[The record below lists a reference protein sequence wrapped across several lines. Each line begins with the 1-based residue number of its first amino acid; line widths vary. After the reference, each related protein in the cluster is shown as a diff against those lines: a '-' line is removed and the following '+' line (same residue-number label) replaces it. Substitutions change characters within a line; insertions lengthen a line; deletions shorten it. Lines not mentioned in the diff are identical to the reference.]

1 MSQKTDQ
8 KINQK
13 IKPGSGLELDQALL
27 DQVIEIGQHA
37 GHAIMDI
44 YRQGIEVTHKADDS
58 PLTQADL
65 ASHYII
71 SNALLKL
78 TPGQPCLS
86 EEGAAIDFAIRSGW
100 EEYWLIDPL
109 DGTKEFIKR
118 NGEFT
123 VNIALVRQHE
133 PVLGVVH
140 IPVSGE
146 SFSGARGL
154 GAMRLSAEG
163 QASPISVRK
172 PGRGPLVVVGSR
184 SHANPQL
191 QHYLQQLG
199 EYELISMGSSLKFCV
214 LAEGKA
220 DFYPRLG
227 PTSEWD
233 TAAAHAV
240 VLAAGGKVVKLDGS
254 PLLYNLKDSLLNP
267 EFLVIADDS
276 RDYVSVFRTYRS
288 EIRHD

>member
-1 MSQKTDQ
+1 MNLT
-8 KINQK
+8 
-13 IKPGSGLELDQALL
+13 LDQRLL
-27 DQVIEIGQHA
+27 DQVMEITQHA

-65 ASHYII
+65 ASHHII
-71 SNALLKL
+71 CSALKKL
-78 TPGQPCLS
+78 TPELPCLS
-86 EEGAAIDFAIRSGW
+86 EESTSIDFATRSAW
-100 EEYWLIDPL
+100 SEYWLIDPL

-123 VNIALVRQHE
+123 VNIALIRDHE

-140 IPVSGE
+140 IPVSEETYTGCRDL
-146 SFSGARGL
+146 GARRIDEL
-154 GAMRLSAEG
+154 GAVTEIR
-163 QASPISVRK
+163 VRK
-172 PGRGPLVVVGSR
+172 PADDHLVVVGSR
-184 SHANPQL
+184 SHANPDLEQ
-191 QHYLQQLG
+191 YLDKLG
-199 EYELISMGSSLKFCV
+199 EHQLISLGSSLKFCV
-214 LAEGKA
+214 VAEGKA

-240 VLAAGGKVVKLDGS
+240 VVAAGGKVVKLDGQ
-254 PLLYNLKDSLLNP
+254 PLQYNLKDSLLNP

-276 RDYVSVFRTYRS
+276 RDYVSIFRDYAA
-288 EIRHD
+288 